1 MVTVIWSLIFNM
13 TEQTARLRDID
24 NDAVSY
30 VVQHFFIPFLQTRNA
45 SHHTFI
51 EGQLHQTNSRYTSVA

>member
-13 TEQTARLRDID
+13 IEQTARLRDID

-30 VVQHFFIPFLQTRNA
+30 VVQLFIPFLQTRNA

-51 EGQLHQTNSRYTSVA
+51 KGQLHQTSSRYTPVA